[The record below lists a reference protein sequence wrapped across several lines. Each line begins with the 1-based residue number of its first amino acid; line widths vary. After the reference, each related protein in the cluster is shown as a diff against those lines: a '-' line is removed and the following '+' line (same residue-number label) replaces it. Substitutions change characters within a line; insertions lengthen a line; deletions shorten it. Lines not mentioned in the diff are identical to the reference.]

1 MKKPVPAHVFGVPIE
16 GIGYNTL
23 GENPDAL
30 GSNPCSPFLFPSPSN
45 SSTQSKQKKID
56 SVIGWMNKFS
66 KRADRFASGVR
77 EHVKTGPKIS
87 ETVMGKLSLGARILQ
102 KGGVERVFRRIFNV
116 GDREKLLKACQ
127 CYLSTSAGPIAG
139 LLFISTEKIAFF
151 SDRSLTLTSPEG
163 RLLRTPYK
171 VSIPLKKV
179 KRANPSE
186 NANKP
191 SQKYIQIVTVDN
203 FEFWFMA
210 FINYQKAF
218 KYLQQAVSLSAT
230 DFPL

>member
-1 MKKPVPAHVFGVPIE
+1 MKSPVRGHVIGVPVN
-16 GIGYNTL
+16 GVGYTVVEKSETL
-23 GENPDAL
+23 GSA
-30 GSNPCSPFLFPSPSN
+30 PCSPFLFSSHSRSSPQSN
-45 SSTQSKQKKID
+45 QKKID
-56 SVIGWMNKFS
+56 SIIGWMNKFS
-66 KRADRFASGVR
+66 KRADSFASGFR

-116 GDREKLLKACQ
+116 GESEKLLKACQ

-151 SDRSLTLTSPEG
+151 SDRSLTFTSPDG
-163 RLLRTPYK
+163 RLFRTPYK
-171 VSIPLKKV
+171 VSIPLKNLQ
-179 KRANPSE
+179 RANPSE
-186 NANKP
+186 NVNKP

-203 FEFWFMA
+203 YEFWFMA

-218 KYLQQAVSLSAT
+218 KYLQHAVSLSAT
-230 DFPL
+230 NFPQ

>member
-1 MKKPVPAHVFGVPIE
+1 MMKKAVLGHVIGVPVN
-16 GIGYNTL
+16 GVGYTV
-23 GENPDAL
+23 EEKPERL
-30 GSNPCSPFLFPSPSN
+30 GSAPRSPFLFPSPSD
-45 SSTQSKQKKID
+45 SFPQSKQKKID
-56 SVIGWMNKFS
+56 SIVGWMNKFS
-66 KRADRFASGVR
+66 KRADSFASAVR

-87 ETVMGKLSLGARILQ
+87 EIVMGKLSLGARILQ
-102 KGGVERVFRRIFNV
+102 KGGVEKVFTRIFKV
-116 GDREKLLKACQ
+116 GEREKLLKACQ

-151 SDRSLTLTSPEG
+151 SDRSLTFTISDG
-163 RLLRTPYK
+163 RLFRTRYK
-171 VSIPLKKV
+171 VSIPLKKIQ
-179 KRANPSE
+179 RANPSE
-186 NANKP
+186 NVNKP

-230 DFPL
+230 NFPQ